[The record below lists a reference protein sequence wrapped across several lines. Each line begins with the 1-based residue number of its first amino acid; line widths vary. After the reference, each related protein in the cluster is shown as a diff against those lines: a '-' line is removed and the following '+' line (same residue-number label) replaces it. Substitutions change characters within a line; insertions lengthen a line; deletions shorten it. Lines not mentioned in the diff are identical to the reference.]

1 MKEVTREYL
10 DELTKSYH
18 QGHPIVSDEEYD
30 RLLEEYVSK
39 HGEESRPFLRA
50 KQSGDVNS
58 IVGTLPK
65 LFGVT
70 TPIIPNRPV
79 YTEWFRKHDIT
90 SNDKIILQP
99 KFDGISVAYDVN
111 QKRFFTRGDYDNGE
125 SVDVTEL
132 FENRN
137 LDEIFCQGQT
147 AVKFEA
153 IMSTEIFIKSEL
165 NKKYKR
171 ARDAVSAIITSRD
184 KTRAELITLF
194 PLREYVD
201 NKQQIPK
208 MLVDKSI
215 VIAADDN
222 ESIQSFIDDLLNNG
236 AKLFVDNEHFKL
248 SFECDGVV
256 VSKIIEKDY
265 VVSDD
270 VGGNEEVA
278 IKILNMRKQT
288 KLIKVDFQFGKTG
301 RITPVAI
308 VEPIKFDNITVD
320 HITLS
325 NLDRIVNMSLKHNDT
340 VEVMYNIV
348 PYLIDALHDG
358 DIPVQIPQTCPAC
371 GSKLDLSTLSIVRC
385 TNPDC
390 KGLKLG
396 SIVRYCQKMKMMGI
410 SEGIL
415 TKLYDE
421 SVISSISDLYKITVD
436 DIKDIE
442 GFGIKSAQNIVNS
455 IKHSSNDVI
464 IHTFLGA
471 FPMEDI
477 GEKMWMLIMVYLYN
491 KHIKFNS
498 FDELISILENIQVK
512 GIGDITRLRMING
525 LKRNLNQIKECLQY
539 IKFVDYTEII
549 NKGNNNGTITLS
561 GTRDKQLSDYLTNKG
576 YDVNT
581 SISKNTK
588 ALVIPDS
595 NFTSSK
601 VTKAL
606 QMNIPVYTIE
616 EAYNKF

>member
-1 MKEVTREYL
+1 MGKVTREYL
-10 DELTKSYH
+10 DELTRAYH
-18 QGHPIVSDEEYD
+18 QGNPIISDEEYD
-30 RLLEEYVSK
+30 RLLEEYVSENG
-39 HGEESRPFLRA
+39 GEESRPFLRA
-50 KQSGDVNS
+50 KQSDDVNN

-79 YTEWFRKHDIT
+79 YSDWFRKHNIT
-90 SNDKIILQP
+90 SDDKIILQP
-99 KFDGISVAYDVN
+99 KLDGVSVAYDIN

-137 LDEIFCQGQT
+137 LDNVFCQGQS

-153 IMSTEIFIKSEL
+153 IMSTEMFIKSEL

-184 KTRAELITLF
+184 KERAELITLF
-194 PLREYVD
+194 PLREYVN
-201 NKQQIPK
+201 NKQRIPE
-208 MLVDKSI
+208 MLIDKSI
-215 VIAADDN
+215 IVAADDN
-222 ESIQSFIDDLLNNG
+222 ESIQHFIDSLLDNG
-236 AKLFVDNEHFKL
+236 AKLFVENEYFKL

-256 VSKIIEKDY
+256 VSKIIKNDY
-265 VVSDD
+265 VVSDNS
-270 VGGNEEVA
+270 GNEEVA

-288 KLIKVDFQFGKTG
+288 KLIKVDFQFGKSG

-325 NLDRIVNMSLKHNDT
+325 NLDRVVQMNLKYNDT

-348 PYLIDALHDG
+348 PYLIDSLHDG

-396 SIVRYCQKMKMMGI
+396 SIIRYCQKMKMMGI

-421 SVISSISDLYKITVD
+421 SIISSIPDLYKLTVD

-455 IKHSSNDVI
+455 IKRSSNDVM
-464 IHTFLGA
+464 IHAFLGS

-477 GEKMWMLIMVYLYN
+477 GEKMWMLVMVYLYSKN
-491 KHIKFNS
+491 IKFNS

-512 GIGDITRLRMING
+512 GIGDITRMRMING
-525 LKRNLNQIKECLQY
+525 LKRNINQIKECLQY
-539 IKFVDYTEII
+539 IKFVDYAEII
-549 NKGNNNGTITLS
+549 NKGNDNGTITLS

-576 YDVNT
+576 YDVNS
-581 SISKNTK
+581 SITKNTK

-601 VTKAL
+601 ITKAL

-616 EAYNKF
+616 EAYDKF

>member
-1 MKEVTREYL
+1 MRKVTREYL
-10 DELTKSYH
+10 DDLTRAYH

-30 RLLEEYVSK
+30 RLLEEYVSEN
-39 HGEESRPFLRA
+39 GEESRPFLRA
-50 KQSGDVNS
+50 KQSDDVNN

-79 YTEWFRKHDIT
+79 YTDWFRKHNIT

-111 QKRFFTRGDYDNGE
+111 QKRYFTRGDYDNGE

-132 FENRN
+132 FKNRN
-137 LDEIFCQGQT
+137 LDNIFCDGQT

-153 IMSTEIFIKSEL
+153 IMPTEVFIKSGL

-184 KTRAELITLF
+184 KERAELITLF

-215 VIAADDN
+215 VIDADDYI
-222 ESIQSFIDDLLNNG
+222 SIQSFIDDLLNNG
-236 AKLFVDNEHFKL
+236 AKLSVENHNSSL

-256 VSKIIEKDY
+256 VSKIIKNNY

-270 VGGNEEVA
+270 SGNEEVA

-325 NLDRIVNMSLKHNDT
+325 NLDRIVQMNLKYNDT

-348 PYLIDALHDG
+348 PYLIDSLHDG
-358 DIPVQIPQTCPAC
+358 DISVQIPQTCPAC

-396 SIVRYCQKMKMMGI
+396 SIIRYCQKMKMMGI

-421 SVISSISDLYKITVD
+421 SIISSIPDLYKLTVD

-455 IKHSSNDVI
+455 IKRSSNDVM

-477 GEKMWMLIMVYLYN
+477 GEKMWMLLMVYLYSN
-491 KHIKFNS
+491 NIVFNN

-512 GIGDITRLRMING
+512 GIGDITRMRMING
-525 LKRNLNQIKECLQY
+525 LRRNLNQIKECLQY

-581 SISKNTK
+581 SITKNTK

-616 EAYNKF
+616 EAYDKF

>member
-1 MKEVTREYL
+1 MRKVTREYL
-10 DELTKSYH
+10 DDLTRAYH

-30 RLLEEYVSK
+30 RLLEEYVSEN
-39 HGEESRPFLRA
+39 GEESRPFLRA
-50 KQSGDVNS
+50 KQSDDVNN

-79 YTEWFRKHDIT
+79 YTDWFRKHNIT

-99 KFDGISVAYDVN
+99 KFDGISVAYDIN

-137 LDEIFCQGQT
+137 LDNIFCDGQT

-153 IMSTEIFIKSEL
+153 IMSTEVFVKSEL

-171 ARDAVSAIITSRD
+171 ARDAVSATITSRD
-184 KTRAELITLF
+184 KTKADLITLF

-215 VIAADDN
+215 VIDADDYI
-222 ESIQSFIDDLLNNG
+222 SIQSFIDDLLNNG
-236 AKLFVDNEHFKL
+236 AKLSVENHNSSL

-256 VSKIIEKDY
+256 VSKIIKNNY

-270 VGGNEEVA
+270 SGNEEVA

-325 NLDRIVNMSLKHNDT
+325 NLDRVVQMNLKYNDT

-348 PYLIDALHDG
+348 PYLIDSLHDG

-396 SIVRYCQKMKMMGI
+396 SIIRYCQKMKMMGI

-421 SVISSISDLYKITVD
+421 SIISSIPDLYKLTVD

-455 IKHSSNDVI
+455 IKRSSNDVM

-477 GEKMWMLIMVYLYN
+477 GEKMWMLLMVYLYSN
-491 KHIKFNS
+491 NIAFNN
-498 FDELISILENIQVK
+498 FDEIISILENIQVK
-512 GIGDITRLRMING
+512 GIGDITRMRMING

-539 IKFVDYTEII
+539 IKFVDYTAII

-576 YDVNT
+576 YDVNS
-581 SISKNTK
+581 SITKNTK

-601 VTKAL
+601 VAKAL
-606 QMNIPVYTIE
+606 QMNIPIYTIE

>member
-1 MKEVTREYL
+1 MRKVTREYL
-10 DELTKSYH
+10 DDLTRAYH

-30 RLLEEYVSK
+30 RLLEEYVSEN
-39 HGEESRPFLRA
+39 GEESRPFLRA
-50 KQSGDVNS
+50 KQSDDVNN

-79 YTEWFRKHDIT
+79 YTDWFRKHNIT

-111 QKRFFTRGDYDNGE
+111 QKRYFTRGDYDNGE

-137 LDEIFCQGQT
+137 LDNIFCDGQT

-153 IMSTEIFIKSEL
+153 IMSTEVFIKSGL

-184 KTRAELITLF
+184 KERAELITLF

-208 MLVDKSI
+208 MLIDKSI
-215 VIAADDN
+215 IIAADDN
-222 ESIQSFIDDLLNNG
+222 ESIQSFIDDLLNNR
-236 AKLFVDNEHFKL
+236 AKLFVENEYFSL

-256 VSKIIEKDY
+256 VSKIIENDY
-265 VVSDD
+265 VVSNNN
-270 VGGNEEVA
+270 GNEEVA
-278 IKILNMRKQT
+278 IKILNIRKQT
-288 KLIKVDFQFGKTG
+288 KLIKVDFQFGKSG

-325 NLDRIVNMSLKHNDT
+325 NLDRVVQMNLKYNDT

-348 PYLIDALHDG
+348 PYLIDSLHDG

-396 SIVRYCQKMKMMGI
+396 SIIRYCQKMKMMGI

-421 SVISSISDLYKITVD
+421 SIISSIPDLYKLTVD

-455 IKHSSNDVI
+455 IKRSSNDVM

-477 GEKMWMLIMVYLYN
+477 GEKMWMLLMVYLYSN
-491 KHIKFNS
+491 NIVFNN

-512 GIGDITRLRMING
+512 GIGDITKLRMING
-525 LKRNLNQIKECLQY
+525 LKRNINQIKECLQY
-539 IKFVDYTEII
+539 IKFVDYTAII

-576 YDVNT
+576 YDVNS
-581 SISKNTK
+581 SITKNTK

-601 VTKAL
+601 VAKAL
-606 QMNIPVYTIE
+606 QMNIPIYTIE